1 MEKELDSIP
10 IGIAFSVLFKTASSC
25 GCPLFT
31 PKDISSGLERGML

>member
-10 IGIAFSVLFKTASSC
+10 IGIAFSVLFKTESSW

-31 PKDISSGLERGML
+31 PKESSNGLERGML